1 MSNNATS
8 PAPIAN
14 LRALRNTLVLG
25 AIFLLLFAPR
35 YTGFMLM
42 FVAPVFVCWL
52 CASVF
57 IIACNPARR
66 HLQSI
71 KLAIWLGLF
80 AAVGGIHAYR
90 TWHTRVQA
98 DEIVAIV
105 EKYSREHGHCPT
117 SLDEFGIDK
126 AELSSRLSMAYYVCD
141 AGIEPHLAYGV
152 PTVPFD
158 MYSYD
163 FKTKRWRY
171 RGG

>member
-1 MSNNATS
+1 MS

-14 LRALRNTLVLG
+14 LRVLRNTLVFG
-25 AIFLLLFAPR
+25 VIFILVFAPR
-35 YTGFMLM
+35 YQAFMLI
-42 FVAPVFVCWL
+42 FAAPVFVCWL
-52 CASVF
+52 AVSVF
-57 IIACNPARR
+57 VIANNPARR

-71 KLAIWLGLF
+71 KVAIWLGLF

-98 DEIVAIV
+98 DEIVVIV
-105 EKYSREHGHCPT
+105 EKYSAEHGHCPP

-126 AELSSRLSMAYYVCD
+126 AELGSRLGVAYYICD

-152 PTVPFD
+152 PTIVFD

-163 FKTKRWRY
+163 FKAKRWRY